1 MIKQSH
7 QSFAETLLFVLNIL
21 LVFLLVFSSHL
32 VVPQW
37 LQPVGRMHPLLL
49 HFPIVILMMG
59 VLFEFF
65 RFRSAF
71 KEEAFYQNFTT
82 ALLLAGSLL
91 AAITAIM
98 GLFLSREA
106 GYSGNVLQWH
116 KWTGV
121 SLVWLSSAIYWCR
134 NYPWYKT
141 SVAKAGAVVTFICL
155 LFAGHYG
162 ADITH
167 GQNFVIGPVMHKAG
181 AVPIDKA
188 LVYQDVIQPI
198 LDSKCAGCHNDDKL
212 KGRLLL
218 TDMDGVLKGGK
229 SGKLFV
235 PGKPQLSLL
244 LQRLHL
250 PPNDDKRMPPAGK
263 PQLTDDEIALL
274 YLWIKGKPNF
284 AQKVIALPDND
295 SLRLLAASRLS
306 PPSATTETYDFSAAD
321 EKKIKEL
328 NNNYRVV
335 QQLAQE
341 SPALTVSIY
350 SKSNYTPKAIEE
362 LEPIKKQVVSLN
374 LNKLPVKD
382 AELKTIAQFTNL
394 RRLYL
399 NFTDISGKNLDEL
412 SKLKNLKEVTL
423 AGIPLTVKQL
433 EPLLAIKSLKE
444 LVVWNTGIKPQ
455 DIQQLKKLNNKINFI
470 EGFQD
475 DGKPIRLNMPQVK
488 SKAGVFSKPFELVMS
503 HPINGA
509 IIRYTTDGSEPD
521 SIKSP
526 VYKPGMI
533 ISNDIMIRAR
543 AYKAGW
549 YGSDI
554 LNLPFNRG
562 TYTPDTSVIDNNGGG
577 KMMIDKELGSFRP
590 FDGKWVGVPFEMVI
604 HITFITPVS
613 LKTIGMGCLRLN
625 GQQILFPAGIEIL
638 GGMDKRK
645 LSVVGRI
652 KPAPPLKDDP
662 DKRSLFEGKLTTAQP
677 LKYFEIRVKPA
688 KPQSWFPPKKTASVW
703 VDELF
708 FN

>member
-7 QSFAETLLFVLNIL
+7 QTFAETLLFVLNTL
-21 LVFLLVFSSHL
+21 LVFLLIFGNHL
-32 VVPQW
+32 VIPQW

-59 VLFEFF
+59 ILFEFF

-71 KEEAFYQNFTT
+71 REEVLYQNFTT
-82 ALLLAGSLL
+82 ALLLLGSLL

-98 GLFLSREA
+98 GLFLSKEA

-134 NYPWYKT
+134 NLSWYKT
-141 SVAKAGAVVTFICL
+141 PIAKTAAITAFICL
-155 LFAGHYG
+155 VFAGHYG

-167 GQNFVIGPVMHKAG
+167 GENFVLGPVMHQPA

-198 LDSKCAGCHNDDKL
+198 FDTKCVSCHNDDKL
-212 KGRLLL
+212 KGRLML
-218 TDMDGVLKGGK
+218 TDMDAILKGGK
-229 SGKLFV
+229 SGKLFI
-235 PGKPQLSLL
+235 GGSPQLSLL

-250 PPNDDKRMPPAGK
+250 PLADDKHMPPAGK

-284 AQKVIALPDND
+284 TQKVIALSVND

-306 PPSATTETYDFSAAD
+306 PPTTTTETYDFSAAD
-321 EKKIKEL
+321 EKTIKSL

-335 QQLAQE
+335 QQIAQE

-362 LEPIKKQVVSLN
+362 LESIKKQIVSLS

-394 RRLYL
+394 RRLNL
-399 NFTDISGKNLDEL
+399 NFTDISGRQLSEL
-412 SKLKNLKEVTL
+412 ANFKNLKELSL
-423 AGIPLTVKQL
+423 AGIKLKVQEI
-433 EPLLAIKSLKE
+433 EPLLSIKSLAE
-444 LVVWNTGIKPQ
+444 LVIWNTGIK
-455 DIQQLKKLNNKINFI
+455 DTELQQIKQRHKQVNFVTGFKDDGIPIKLNN
-470 EGFQD
+470 
-475 DGKPIRLNMPQVK
+475 PQIK
-488 SKAGVFSKPFELVMS
+488 STTWVFSKPFELVIS
-503 HPINGA
+503 HPIKGV
-509 IIRYTTDGSEPD
+509 IIRYTTDGSDPD

-533 ISNDIMIRAR
+533 ISSDVTIKTR

-554 LNLPFNRG
+554 VTLNYNRN
-562 TYTPDTSVIDNNGGG
+562 TYTPDTSIIDKNNGG
-577 KMMIDKELGSFRP
+577 KMMIDKELGSFKP

-604 HITFITPVS
+604 NITFIKPVS

-638 GGMDKRK
+638 GGTDKRK
-645 LSVVGRI
+645 LNLVGRI
-652 KPAPPLKDDP
+652 KPAKPLKDDP
-662 DKRSLFEGKLTTAQP
+662 DKRSLFEAKLTTAEP
-677 LKYFEIRVKPA
+677 LKYFQIRVKPV
-688 KPQSWFPPKKTASVW
+688 KPQSWFPPQKTASVW

>member
-7 QSFAETLLFVLNIL
+7 QTFAETLLFVLNTL
-21 LVFLLVFSSHL
+21 LVFLLIFSNHL
-32 VVPQW
+32 VVPHW

-65 RFRSAF
+65 RFRSTF
-71 KEEAFYQNFTT
+71 REEALYQNFTT
-82 ALLLAGSLL
+82 VLLLMGSLL

-98 GLFLSREA
+98 GLFLSKEA

-134 NYPWYKT
+134 NYSWYKT
-141 SVAKAGAVVTFICL
+141 SVAKASASITFICL
-155 LFAGHYG
+155 VFAGHYG

-167 GQNFVIGPVMHKAG
+167 GENFVLGPVMHQQA

-188 LVYQDVIQPI
+188 LVYRDVIQPI
-198 LDSKCAGCHNDDKL
+198 FESKCVSCHNDDKL

-218 TDMDGVLKGGK
+218 SDMEGVLKGGK

-235 PGKPQLSLL
+235 AGSPQLSLL

-250 PPNDDKRMPPAGK
+250 PLADDKHMPPAGK
-263 PQLTDDEIALL
+263 PQLTDDEISLL

-284 AQKVIALPDND
+284 TQKVIALPVND
-295 SLRLLAASRLS
+295 SLRLLAASKLS
-306 PPSATTETYDFSAAD
+306 PPEAITENYDFSAAD

-335 QQLAQE
+335 QQIAQE
-341 SPALTVSIY
+341 SPALSVSIY
-350 SKSNYTPKAIEE
+350 SKSNYSPKAIEE
-362 LEPIKKQVVSLN
+362 LEPVKKQVVSLS

-382 AELKTIAQFTNL
+382 AELKTIAKFTNL
-394 RRLYL
+394 RRLNL
-399 NFTDISGKNLDEL
+399 NFTDISGKDLGEL
-412 SKLKNLKEVTL
+412 SKLKNLKELSL
-423 AGIPLTVKQL
+423 AGVQLKVQDL
-433 EPLLAIKSLKE
+433 EPILSVKTLTE
-444 LVVWNTGIKPQ
+444 LVIWNTGIK
-455 DIQQLKKLNNKINFI
+455 DAELQQLKQRYKQVNFVTGFKDDGVPIKLNA
-470 EGFQD
+470 
-475 DGKPIRLNMPQVK
+475 PQVK
-488 SKAGVFSKPFELVMS
+488 STTWVFSKPFELVIS
-503 HPINGA
+503 HPIKGA
-509 IIRYTTDGSEPD
+509 IIRYTTDGSDPD

-533 ISNDIMIRAR
+533 ISSDVTIKTR
-543 AYKAGW
+543 AYKEGW

-554 LNLPFNRG
+554 VTLNYNRN
-562 TYTPDTSVIDNNGGG
+562 TYTPDTSIIEKNNGG
-577 KMMIDKELGSFRP
+577 KMMIDKELGSFKP

-604 HITFITPVS
+604 HITFNNAVS

-625 GQQILFPAGIEIL
+625 GQQILFPEGIEIS
-638 GGMDKRK
+638 GGNDKRK
-645 LSVVGRI
+645 LTVIGRI
-652 KPAPPLKDDP
+652 KPAKPLKDDP
-662 DKRSLFEGKLTTAQP
+662 DKRSLFEAKLTTAQP
-677 LKYFEIRVKPA
+677 LKYFQIKVKPV
-688 KPQSWFPPKKTASVW
+688 KPQPWFPPQKTASVW